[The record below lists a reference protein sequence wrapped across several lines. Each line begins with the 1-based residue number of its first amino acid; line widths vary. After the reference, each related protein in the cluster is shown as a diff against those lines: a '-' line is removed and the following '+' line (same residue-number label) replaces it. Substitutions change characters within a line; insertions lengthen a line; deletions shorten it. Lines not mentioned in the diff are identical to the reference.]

1 MILAIIAFSA
11 SIASAQTATPTATK
25 APTLTPTP
33 VFAEMYDGKVL
44 RIIDGDTVEIEL
56 SCGFGYFLRDKVRL
70 ASINA
75 PELPTQAGVAAKQ
88 HLEGLLRSDL
98 CTMGD
103 GGNMRFRSFK
113 DKRDK
118 YGRLVLVLQ
127 CNEFFDPATGVE
139 RWVSINDR
147 MVKDGHAIYVTY

>member
-1 MILAIIAFSA
+1 MILAVIAFSA
-11 SIASAQTATPTATK
+11 SIASAQTATQTATK
-25 APTLTPTP
+25 IPTPTP
-33 VFAEMYDGKVL
+33 TPMFSELYEGRVL
-44 RIIDGDTVEIEL
+44 RIIDGDTVEVEL
-56 SCGFGYFLRDKVRL
+56 QTGFGYFLRDKVRL
-70 ASINA
+70 SSINA

-88 HLEGLLRSDL
+88 HLEEMLRSDL
-98 CTMGD
+98 CTMGN
-103 GGNMRFRSFK
+103 GGNMRGRSCK

-147 MVKDGHAIYVTY
+147 MVQDGHASYVTY